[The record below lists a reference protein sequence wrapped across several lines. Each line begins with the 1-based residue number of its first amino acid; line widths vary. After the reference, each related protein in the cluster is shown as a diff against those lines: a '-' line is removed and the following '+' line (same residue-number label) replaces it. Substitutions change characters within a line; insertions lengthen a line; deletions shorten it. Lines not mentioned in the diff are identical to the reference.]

1 MKKTYFNHDSS
12 ARNDI
17 RIIKLRASLG
27 YEGYGIFWS
36 VLELLFA
43 EENKICTNQYEQPS
57 TFLIR

>member
-17 RIIKLRASLG
+17 IIIKLRSSLG

-43 EENKICTNQYEQPS
+43 E
-57 TFLIR
+57 